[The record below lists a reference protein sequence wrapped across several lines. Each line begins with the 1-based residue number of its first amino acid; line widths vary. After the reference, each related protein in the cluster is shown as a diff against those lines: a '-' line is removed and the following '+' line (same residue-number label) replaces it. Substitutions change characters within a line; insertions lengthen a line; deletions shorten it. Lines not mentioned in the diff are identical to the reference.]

1 MSDVI
6 LRAIPLVLGL
16 LAYSSSHRITR
27 LRRFALAPCTADR
40 IVFILA
46 ISHVFVFGALTLL
59 LHFTL
64 NGADDDVGL
73 FHQVVWNSLRGRLLE
88 TSLLPDV
95 TLLIGQRF
103 SPILLAFVPLYAVW
117 SSPAVLLLVQTL
129 GIAASVFPL
138 YWFARVQ
145 IGRTLGVLVAFTYLM
160 YPALQ
165 HVNLFGFHE
174 IALAIPILSF
184 ACFFLL
190 RAHYIPFLICLL
202 VSLLIKEEMAIVAA
216 GFGVYLF
223 FVVRQRWLGLLL
235 AVGGVTWFLVLL
247 QWLIPLFRDAP
258 PGFGY
263 YYFGFGAAAGYG
275 RYDYL
280 GKSLTEIITTVL
292 TKPDLVLA
300 HLLVARKME
309 YVIDLL
315 MPLGL
320 LSLVGFEVFILALPA
335 LAISLLSDYRLQTS
349 IASHYAASII
359 AFVWFAVVIGIR
371 RFTRAFPSST
381 TQTERFA
388 RIVGVGVLLSTAG
401 VVNYHLIAP
410 GPLARNFDSAR
421 FTMTSRTLAGYELL
435 GMIPSDA
442 VVVAQRGLVLHTSGR
457 QRAYEFPSSPNMCQ
471 VEYIVADQTQHSFAM
486 FQNDWQTYMSSRYF
500 EIVAEKEGFILAK
513 RRSANQVT
521 EVTFDSRLTF
531 AKHLLVDNVARGGT
545 TICPIIEWR
554 AERVIPGQFIIHA
567 RLVDSRGHIFAR
579 DDREPRGGLSPTHR
593 WLAGQT
599 IADQFTLEIPSTAP
613 SGTYRVTVGVY
624 DPLTDRYLEAHDA
637 NGLLLDYEATV
648 ATLQIRKDH
657 SSKTASELRIE
668 NPLLIDMNE
677 IRLFGLATLP
687 HVIEPGQ
694 RLSIGY
700 YWRARGKP
708 RGDYQV
714 VSQLRNANNAV
725 VLEQAGTPADGTY
738 PTSAWQI
745 GEALLDWHDL
755 DLPRDLKQGEYK
767 VFVLVRDLTDR
778 AILGQAQVAQ
788 IKVEK

>member
-16 LAYSSSHRITR
+16 LAYSSTHRIPR
-27 LRRFALAPCTADR
+27 LRRFALAPRTADR
-40 IVFILA
+40 IVFFLV
-46 ISHVFVFGALTLL
+46 ISYVLVFGALTLF

-88 TSLLPDV
+88 TSLLPDL

-117 SSPAVLLLVQTL
+117 GSPAVLLLVQTL

-145 IGRTLGVLVAFTYLM
+145 IGRTLGVLVAFAYLM

-174 IALAIPILSF
+174 IALAIPMLSF
-184 ACFFLL
+184 ASFFLL
-190 RAHYIPFLICLL
+190 RARYIPFLICLL

-235 AVGGVTWFLVLL
+235 AVGGVAWFLVLL
-247 QWLIPLFRDAP
+247 QWLIPFFRDAP

-280 GKSLTEIITTVL
+280 GKSLTEIISTVL

-320 LSLVGFEVFILALPA
+320 LAVVGAEFFILALPA
-335 LAISLLSDYRLQTS
+335 LAISLLSDYQLQTS

-359 AFVWFAVVIGIR
+359 AFIWFAAVIGIKR
-371 RFTRAFPSST
+371 VTSVLPSSMT
-381 TQTERFA
+381 HTERFA
-388 RIVGVGVLLSTAG
+388 RMVGVGVLLSTAG
-401 VVNYHLIAP
+401 VVNYYWIAP
-410 GPLARNFDSAR
+410 GPLARNFDSVR
-421 FTMTSRTLAGYELL
+421 FTMAPRTLAGYELL

-442 VVVAQRGLVLHTSGR
+442 VVVAQRGLVLHVSGR
-457 QRAYEFPSSPNMCQ
+457 QRAYEFPSSSSMCQ
-471 VEYIVADQTQHSFAM
+471 VEYIVADETQHPFAM
-486 FQNDWQTYMSSRYF
+486 FQSDWQAYMSSGYF
-500 EIVAEKEGFILAK
+500 EIAVEKDGFILAK
-513 RRSANQVT
+513 RRSADQDT
-521 EVTFDSRLTF
+521 GITFDGRLTL
-531 AKHLLVDNVARGGT
+531 AKHLLVDDVARGGT

-554 AERVIPGQFIIHA
+554 AERDIPGQYIIHT

-599 IADQFTLEIPSTAP
+599 IADQFTLEIPSTTP
-613 SGTYRVTVGVY
+613 SGTYRVTIGVY
-624 DPLTDRYLEAHDA
+624 DPLADRYLKARDA
-637 NGLLLDYEATV
+637 NGLVLDDEATI

-657 SSKTASELRIE
+657 SSKTASELQIE
-668 NPLLIDMNE
+668 NPMLIDMRE
-677 IRLFGLATLP
+677 IRLLGLATLP

-694 RLSIGY
+694 RLSVGY

-714 VSQLRNANNAV
+714 VSQLRDASDII

-738 PTSAWQI
+738 PTNAWQI
-745 GEALLDWHDL
+745 GEVLLDWHDL

-767 VFVLVRDLTDR
+767 VFVILRDLTDR
-778 AILGQAQVAQ
+778 SILGQAQVAQ